1 MLQMSEDILKKLGLE
16 PKDSQGKNSCESGED
31 HADTP
36 AAKKD
41 PIVQIKE
48 ATFAYGRNVILEKI
62 ELQIQDSEFWCFVG
76 PNGEGKTTLIKA
88 LLGALRP
95 KRGIVQ
101 LRADF
106 ARRTRIGFVPQ
117 KCDLNPSIPTTIQS
131 FVIQGTAGL
140 NVEESKLKRRVQKSL
155 EVMGIQQIRDRSI
168 WRVSGGQRQRAMV
181 ARALVRDPLL
191 MIVDEPTA
199 GLDLAASSGLL
210 KTITKLNR
218 QHGITVIFVTHDL
231 QLAGR
236 HASHLAVF
244 KNRQVKCGPVG
255 ETLTGENLEM
265 AFGVPT
271 EVRPEA
277 SGGYIVQANV
287 EQQEI
292 LT

>member
-1 MLQMSEDILKKLGLE
+1 MSEDILQQLGLE
-16 PKDSQGKNSCESGED
+16 PSAPKSEKTNESIEKFTD
-31 HADTP
+31 KVLS
-36 AAKKD
+36 KKD
-41 PIVQIKE
+41 PIVQVKE
-48 ATFAYGRNVILEKI
+48 ATFAYGRNVILESV
-62 ELQIQDSEFWCFVG
+62 EMQICDSEFWCFIG

-106 ARRTRIGFVPQ
+106 ARRSRIGFVPQ
-117 KCDLNPSIPTTIQS
+117 KCDLNPSVPTTIQS

-218 QHGITVIFVTHDL
+218 QHRITVIFVTHDL

-236 HASHLAVF
+236 YATHLAVF
-244 KNRQVKCGPVG
+244 KNRRVKCGPVR

-271 EVRPEA
+271 QVRPET
-277 SGGYIVQANV
+277 SGGYTVQANV
-287 EQQEI
+287 EQPEI
-292 LT
+292 LV

>member
-1 MLQMSEDILKKLGLE
+1 MSEDILKQLGLE
-16 PKDSQGKNSCESGED
+16 SSVSQIEKNNESEERLPD
-31 HADTP
+31 QALV
-36 AAKKD
+36 KKD
-41 PIVQIKE
+41 PIVQVKE
-48 ATFAYGRNVILEKI
+48 ATFAYGRNVILESV
-62 ELQIQDSEFWCFVG
+62 EMQIHDSEFWCFIG

-106 ARRTRIGFVPQ
+106 ARRSRIGFVPQ
-117 KCDLNPSIPTTIQS
+117 KCDLNPSVPTTIQS
-131 FVIQGTAGL
+131 FVFQGTAGL
-140 NVEESKLKRRVQKSL
+140 NVEESKLKHRVQKAL
-155 EVMGIQQIRDRSI
+155 EVMGIQQIRDHSI

-218 QHGITVIFVTHDL
+218 QHRITVIFVTHDL

-236 HASHLAVF
+236 YASHLAVF
-244 KNRQVKCGPVG
+244 KNRKVICGPVG

-271 EVRPEA
+271 EVRPES
-277 SGGYIVQANV
+277 SGGYTVQANV
-287 EQQEI
+287 EQPDV
-292 LT
+292 LA

>member
-1 MLQMSEDILKKLGLE
+1 MSEDILKQLGLE
-16 PKDSQGKNSCESGED
+16 PSGLQNESSRESKEEFTD
-31 HADTP
+31 NP
-36 AAKKD
+36 SAKKD
-41 PIVQIKE
+41 PIVQVQE
-48 ATFAYGRNVILEKI
+48 ATFAYGRNVILESV
-62 ELQIQDSEFWCFVG
+62 EMQIYDSEFWCFIG

-117 KCDLNPSIPTTIQS
+117 KCDLNPSVPTTIQS
-131 FVIQGTAGL
+131 FVVQGTAGL
-140 NVEESKLKRRVQKSL
+140 AVEESKLKLRVQKSL
-155 EVMGIQQIRDRSI
+155 EVMGIQHIRNQSI

-218 QHGITVIFVTHDL
+218 QHRITVIFVTHDL

-236 HASHLAVF
+236 YASHLAVF
-244 KNRQVKCGPVG
+244 KNRRVKCGPV
-255 ETLTGENLEM
+255 EEVLTEENLEM

-271 EVRPEA
+271 KVRPEP

-287 EQQEI
+287 EHLEA
-292 LT
+292 LA